1 MAVQHGYILIGKEN
15 LNMKKKHIISLIIIL
30 IITGV
35 YVLLQI
41 TKQDTV
47 DEEQPQI
54 NSLTKDEAYSL
65 LKEFYLDENDVLIF
79 INETENEF
87 IFEQKGSCKFAKCEY
102 HINKETK
109 EVYTFTEE
117 KDNFN

>member
-1 MAVQHGYILIGKEN
+1 MKRNNLIIMFLLGIIIIIVTIVIIFKNNNNSKVNVE
-15 LNMKKKHIISLIIIL
+15 KHINTI
-30 IITGV
+30 
-35 YVLLQI
+35 
-41 TKQDTV
+41 
-47 DEEQPQI
+47 
-54 NSLTKDEAYSL
+54 TKDEAYSL